1 MCGSEPC
8 AHERGDAITSFVAQ
22 TRALVAVTAERDAAL
37 VALAHLR
44 MEIHLLTIGPA
55 HQHHAGK
62 ITPSQLCDVERNEE
76 PTDQPK
82 GKP

>member
-8 AHERGDAITSFVAQ
+8 AHERGDAITSFVTQ
-22 TRALVAVTAERDAAL
+22 TRALVAVTAERDEALAAL
-37 VALAHLR
+37 ARVRTLVVDPHAAMVVDRIRTAL
-44 MEIHLLTIGPA
+44 
-55 HQHHAGK
+55 K
-62 ITPSQLCDVERNEE
+62 